1 MASTVLQQLYK
12 LADGFTFH
20 LGIFLSHVH
29 ADGKEPLCQPT
40 LLRAL
45 MPILFNPPSSNTG
58 ARRLTM
64 FYSDGRDS
72 RSPYYPL

>member
-12 LADGFTFH
+12 LADGFVFH

-29 ADGKEPLCQPT
+29 ADGEEPLCKPT

-45 MPILFNPPSSNTG
+45 IPILLKHPFSDTG
-58 ARRLTM
+58 ARRLAVL
-64 FYSDGRDS
+64 YSDGRDS
-72 RSPYYPL
+72 RSSYYSL

>member
-12 LADGFTFH
+12 LADGFVFH

-29 ADGKEPLCQPT
+29 ADGKEPLCKPT
-40 LLRAL
+40 LLPAL
-45 MPILFNPPSSNTG
+45 MPILFKPPFSDTG

-64 FYSDGRDS
+64 LYSDGRDS
-72 RSPYYPL
+72 RSPHYPL